1 MFLCCSVCVAVCCSV
16 LQRVAACC
24 SVLQRV
30 AACSIITTDQGCCY
44 HDQKKCQVEH
54 LSQKSSFT
62 CQSQKLTTI
71 SSTCICQNNNSHFN
85 QTKKTFG
92 YQCQECE
99 CPDVSVGNNFHW
111 NFKKNPFV
119 KRKTL
124 IRQHRT
130 IFNYPSQKCQ
140 WLQKASANNFQMT
153 IGRFETPPWH
163 TMQPILCADTHCTPE
178 RNQ

>member
-1 MFLCCSVCVAVCCSV
+1 MPQSMMFLCCSVCVAVCCSV

-111 NFKKNPFV
+111 NFKKIHLSKEKLSFV
-119 KRKTL
+119 NIEQFSIIPVKNVNGFKK
-124 IRQHRT
+124 QVRT
-130 IFNYPSQKCQ
+130 TFK
-140 WLQKASANNFQMT
+140 
-153 IGRFETPPWH
+153 
-163 TMQPILCADTHCTPE
+163 
-178 RNQ
+178 